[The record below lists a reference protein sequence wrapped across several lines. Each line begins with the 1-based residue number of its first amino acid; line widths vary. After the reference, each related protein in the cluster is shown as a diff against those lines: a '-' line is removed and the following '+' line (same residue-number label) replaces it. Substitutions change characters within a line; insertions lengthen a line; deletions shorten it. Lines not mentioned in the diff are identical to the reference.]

1 VEKVQKAWDVATGDL
16 EQKEGDVASGEDLE
30 KRVVDVV
37 TRSRGGRRGGRRQR
51 KGN

>member
-1 VEKVQKAWDVATGDL
+1 VEKVQKAWNVATGDL
-16 EQKEGDVASGEDLE
+16 EQKEGDVAAGEDLE

-37 TRSRGGRRGGRRQR
+37 TGGRRGGRRQR